1 VKKVLLTAIFA
12 AILLST
18 SLLPAMGAN
27 FSRTKKTIN
36 KPIVLN
42 DEVPIRFLTT
52 LNGKVEVKEGKIPV
66 ELAEKLNNSIDSFR
80 DYFKNKFKNYWLDGE
95 LSESEKQELKN
106 DINSLL
112 NTIREYWPELPNIDV
127 EQLIKLLIPAMIFFI
142 PTVSIGYGASRIP
155 FYGGEAFFGFM
166 LRPIHLYYLV
176 GYTAYLRLWPIP
188 PRIEYADRLGMHS
201 VSIFGFAGIYID
213 FGDVGI
219 DTPTGTVLAIG
230 ATLFAL
236 GLSPDWP

>member
-1 VKKVLLTAIFA
+1 MKKVLLTAIFA

>member
-1 VKKVLLTAIFA
+1 MKKTLLTAVIA
-12 AILLST
+12 TILLST
-18 SLLPAMGAN
+18 TLIPVMSAN
-27 FSRTKKTIN
+27 LSTTRKIKN
-36 KPIVLN
+36 EPVVLT

-52 LNGKVEVKEGKIPV
+52 LNGKVEVKEGKIPI
-66 ELAEKLNNSIDSFR
+66 ELAEELNDSIDSFK

-166 LRPIHLYYLV
+166 LRPIHLYYLI
-176 GYTAYLRLWPIP
+176 GYTAYLRFWPIP

>member
-1 VKKVLLTAIFA
+1 MKKTLLTAVVA
-12 AILLST
+12 AVLLST
-18 SLLPAMGAN
+18 TLFPVMGAN
-27 FSRTKKTIN
+27 LSAIRKIKN
-36 KPIVLN
+36 EPVVLR

-66 ELAEKLNNSIDSFR
+66 ELAEKLNNSIEDFR
-80 DYFKNKFKNYWLDGE
+80 DYFKNKFKNYWIDGE
-95 LSESEKQELKN
+95 LSESEKEELKN

-112 NTIREYWPELPNIDV
+112 DTIREYWPELPNIDV

-188 PRIEYADRLGMHS
+188 PRIEYADRLGLHS
-201 VSIFGFAGIYID
+201 VSIFGFAGVYID

-219 DTPTGTVLAIG
+219 DTPTGTILAIG
-230 ATLFAL
+230 AVLFAL
-236 GLSPDWP
+236 GLSPDIP